1 MTASQITRVQ
11 FDYDR
16 AATLSVGLVAP
27 SGAVIPTGTY
37 GIAMTVAN
45 SNLTVGYKSYQQ
57 AATGSGTTRTIT
69 PLFPYASGYQVWT
82 GDCADADPAAYT
94 GGSRGAVLASNQGA
108 TTTGSAALDAV
119 DVTVR
124 RTSATGTLVSG
135 ATVSAIH
142 AAGTG
147 CTAGETLT
155 TTTTTNASGQLR
167 LALPYGTWTIR
178 AVSGSPD
185 RDGHRHPRPGH
196 DHRPG
201 ADRGG
206 PVTARRRADRG
217 QAGVTLVEMAVVV
230 ALLGLVLTMAFQGLV
245 SYQRATASA
254 DTRQQ
259 NLDQAR
265 TVMAVLT
272 KDLRTAT
279 EFTTMTATDVTFTGL
294 LNTAATAP
302 ANQLRLY
309 VDSGGVLR
317 EAVTAPDNP
326 TASPLTYTG
335 TPTTRVVG
343 QGLVS
348 TSGLLSFRDSS
359 DAVTTSLTAV
369 TSVIVTVSVDLPSRS
384 GGDVPPTVL
393 SSRVFLPNVAAS
405 ASEA

>member
-1 MTASQITRVQ
+1 M
-11 FDYDR
+11 
-16 AATLSVGLVAP
+16 
-27 SGAVIPTGTY
+27 
-37 GIAMTVAN
+37 
-45 SNLTVGYKSYQQ
+45 
-57 AATGSGTTRTIT
+57 
-69 PLFPYASGYQVWT
+69 
-82 GDCADADPAAYT
+82 
-94 GGSRGAVLASNQGA
+94 
-108 TTTGSAALDAV
+108 
-119 DVTVR
+119 
-124 RTSATGTLVSG
+124 
-135 ATVSAIH
+135 
-142 AAGTG
+142 
-147 CTAGETLT
+147 TAGE
-155 TTTTTNASGQLR
+155 R
-167 LALPYGTWTIR
+167 
-178 AVSGSPD
+178 
-185 RDGHRHPRPGH
+185 
-196 DHRPG
+196 
-201 ADRGG
+201 
-206 PVTARRRADRG
+206 DRG

-279 EFTTMTATDVTFTGL
+279 EFTTLTATDVTFTGL

-317 EAVTAPDNP
+317 EAVTVPDNP

-348 TSGLLSFRDSS
+348 TSNLLSFRDSS

-369 TSVIVTVSVDLPSRS
+369 ASVIITVSVDLPSRS

>member
-1 MTASQITRVQ
+1 MTARE
-11 FDYDR
+11 R
-16 AATLSVGLVAP
+16 
-27 SGAVIPTGTY
+27 
-37 GIAMTVAN
+37 
-45 SNLTVGYKSYQQ
+45 
-57 AATGSGTTRTIT
+57 
-69 PLFPYASGYQVWT
+69 
-82 GDCADADPAAYT
+82 DA
-94 GGSRGAVLASNQGA
+94 
-108 TTTGSAALDAV
+108 
-119 DVTVR
+119 
-124 RTSATGTLVSG
+124 
-135 ATVSAIH
+135 
-142 AAGTG
+142 
-147 CTAGETLT
+147 
-155 TTTTTNASGQLR
+155 
-167 LALPYGTWTIR
+167 
-178 AVSGSPD
+178 
-185 RDGHRHPRPGH
+185 
-196 DHRPG
+196 
-201 ADRGG
+201 
-206 PVTARRRADRG
+206 G

-230 ALLGLVLTMAFQGLV
+230 ALLGLVLTTAFQGLV
-245 SYQRATASA
+245 SYQRATGSA

-317 EAVTAPDNP
+317 EAVTPPDNP

-348 TSGLLSFRDSS
+348 TSSLLSFRDSS

-369 TSVIVTVSVDLPSRS
+369 TSVIITVSVDLPSRS
-384 GGDVPPTVL
+384 GGDVPATVL

>member
-1 MTASQITRVQ
+1 
-11 FDYDR
+11 
-16 AATLSVGLVAP
+16 
-27 SGAVIPTGTY
+27 
-37 GIAMTVAN
+37 
-45 SNLTVGYKSYQQ
+45 
-57 AATGSGTTRTIT
+57 
-69 PLFPYASGYQVWT
+69 
-82 GDCADADPAAYT
+82 
-94 GGSRGAVLASNQGA
+94 
-108 TTTGSAALDAV
+108 
-119 DVTVR
+119 
-124 RTSATGTLVSG
+124 
-135 ATVSAIH
+135 
-142 AAGTG
+142 
-147 CTAGETLT
+147 
-155 TTTTTNASGQLR
+155 
-167 LALPYGTWTIR
+167 
-178 AVSGSPD
+178 
-185 RDGHRHPRPGH
+185 
-196 DHRPG
+196 
-201 ADRGG
+201 
-206 PVTARRRADRG
+206 VTARERDAG

-230 ALLGLVLTMAFQGLV
+230 ALLGLVLTTAFQGLV
-245 SYQRATASA
+245 SYQRATGSA

-317 EAVTAPDNP
+317 EAVTPPDNP

-343 QGLVS
+343 QGLVA
-348 TSGLLSFRDSS
+348 TSSLLSFRDSS

-369 TSVIVTVSVDLPSRS
+369 ASVVITVSVDLPSRS

>member
-1 MTASQITRVQ
+1 MTALRRV
-11 FDYDR
+11 
-16 AATLSVGLVAP
+16 
-27 SGAVIPTGTY
+27 
-37 GIAMTVAN
+37 
-45 SNLTVGYKSYQQ
+45 
-57 AATGSGTTRTIT
+57 
-69 PLFPYASGYQVWT
+69 
-82 GDCADADPAAYT
+82 
-94 GGSRGAVLASNQGA
+94 
-108 TTTGSAALDAV
+108 
-119 DVTVR
+119 
-124 RTSATGTLVSG
+124 
-135 ATVSAIH
+135 
-142 AAGTG
+142 
-147 CTAGETLT
+147 
-155 TTTTTNASGQLR
+155 
-167 LALPYGTWTIR
+167 
-178 AVSGSPD
+178 D
-185 RDGHRHPRPGH
+185 RD
-196 DHRPG
+196 
-201 ADRGG
+201 
-206 PVTARRRADRG
+206 

-230 ALLGLVLTMAFQGLV
+230 ALLGLVLTTAFQGLV
-245 SYQRATASA
+245 SYQRATGSA

-317 EAVTAPDNP
+317 EAVTPPDNP

-348 TSGLLSFRDSS
+348 TSSLLSFRDSS

-369 TSVIVTVSVDLPSRS
+369 ASVVITVSVDLPSRS
-384 GGDVPPTVL
+384 GGDVTATVL